1 VAKNYYDILGVAKD
15 ASEEEIKKS
24 YRRLA
29 RRYHPDVNKG
39 DKSAEEK
46 FKEISEAY
54 ETLSDKEKRKQY
66 DMFGA
71 YGLSRAGGGL
81 RPFQGGGGARNY
93 YWSSGGPGG
102 QGNINY
108 EDLSEL
114 FRKGGQGGGGART
127 GGGEDLGD
135 IFGDI
140 FGVPRGTR
148 GTRGRPREEFRQES
162 KGQDLYYTMEID
174 FLEAVKGTTTRISLH
189 RGGKLEKVD
198 VKIPAGV
205 NNGSKIR
212 LAGKGEP
219 APGKGKAGDLYIEI
233 KVGPHRVFWREGDD
247 LFLDVPLTV
256 GETVLGASVRI
267 PTIDGHA
274 DLKIPPGTPSG
285 QKFRLK
291 GKGVPNLE
299 THQPG
304 DLYAISKIE
313 VPKTIDE
320 RSRHLIEEFEHL
332 NPIQPRKDLG

>member
-1 VAKNYYDILGVAKD
+1 MSKDYYQTLGVSKD

-29 RRYHPDVNKG
+29 KRYHPDVNKG

-71 YGLSRAGGGL
+71 YGPQAGPGAGYD
-81 RPFQGGGGARNY
+81 PFQGGRSY
-93 YWSSGGPGG
+93 YWSSGQPGGG

-108 EDLSEL
+108 EDLSDL
-114 FRKGGQGGGGART
+114 FGRGGASP
-127 GGGEDLGD
+127 GGRGAGAQDFGD

-148 GTRGRPREEFRQES
+148 GARGRPREESRQET

-219 APGKGKAGDLYIEI
+219 ARGKGKPGDLYIEI
-233 KVGPHRVFWREGDD
+233 KVKPHRVFWREGDD
-247 LFLDVPLTV
+247 LFLDVPMNV
-256 GETVLGASVRI
+256 GEAILGASVRI
-267 PTIDGHA
+267 PTLDGHA
-274 DLKIPPGTPSG
+274 DLKIPQGTPSG

-304 DLYAISKIE
+304 DLYAITKIE
-313 VPKTIDE
+313 VPKIIDE
-320 RSRHLIEEFEHL
+320 RSRHLVEEFERL
-332 NPIQPRKDLG
+332 NPSNPRKDLG